1 MTATDLKRRA
11 IALAEKTK
19 IDSVTPEEVGQL
31 SNDIVEYIEN
41 VEING
46 SSLGIRK
53 TYTSVSA
60 MEADSTAPK
69 DDKGVLLRRG
79 MLVNIYNQSD
89 PDSADNGKVFSFQN
103 PGWAFRGTVDA
114 GYATKEELTEL
125 SNNVGLYNV
134 DTNIPLESGF
144 YTSAAARKSVPIDI
158 RKQELI
164 ITYKTDSKTCVIEQ
178 YTGTSFSDGTWM
190 LDENWNRFISKKEI
204 FQLVSESFLSNLVDK
219 NCSLYNYLKI
229 VDGLDYDP
237 SVGGYISNDNVFYVE
252 IAKENCPNSILFV
265 NQKLKGNKPIYFA
278 YIKGGSVNKN
288 TNIGTYG
295 IKFTSDFDK
304 VQLFF
309 NKSDSLVYL
318 TDIITIWNK
327 TYDLPTTTLNDY
339 KIRGNSMLDVDNAI
353 SDVNINV
360 NVNGYLES
368 RADHKTYP
376 LFKVTKE
383 DKIWANKYYN
393 VAFFAFDDKANII
406 KNGTFKTQ
414 TGLGMQASYFQ
425 MSDYAELEGLD
436 HIYLGVSSS
445 MSDLVVT
452 NDKVSNSAEYWVK
465 NPDLPELL
473 ECVEEAPTDDNQ
485 YCRKNREWVKIEA
498 GGTGLEDTK
507 TYNLFDGEVTNA
519 YITPDKGIETPNT
532 GYRVTANFIPC
543 PSEGVV
549 SVKGVTGGHIYC
561 YKNDGTYLPQREQ
574 NTQGASEPYLM
585 FIAQKGTEKIKFEY
599 LERNKTGDIIIK
611 IGGGANSLPYTEP
624 TKQAIPYNKLQ
635 LLRSINMLDMRY
647 WWTDKIIDI
656 LADSIGQNPGY
667 PYFIDLSLGSMTQWH
682 GIGGTRLSG
691 NASNAFWQDIRI
703 NSLADNASLILIGGG
718 TNDRSSYTLGDLTKE
733 NTDTNTLC
741 GAINVLLSK
750 LYYRYMGM
758 DGYYSSI
765 SYAGVNRVTERNIN
779 ILFILP
785 PKVIETNN
793 KVIEISDDIISVL
806 NLWGIPYVDTC
817 RLSGINE
824 MNKLWFYKHYTDGT
838 IIDPTHG
845 QMPFF
850 ERISRLIVDKILQIT
865 PIADIE
871 GVEATTKTY
880 TVSYNN
886 GDGYTLEAYN
896 NSVSPVEEGGEYSV
910 RLNILEG
917 YDGSNAI
924 VKSNDKVVERDDT
937 LSSEGLDIYTVK
949 NITQDITITVEGVI
963 VE

>member
-1 MTATDLKRRA
+1 MTATDLKKRA

-79 MLVNIYNQSD
+79 MLVNIYNQED

-125 SNNVGLYNV
+125 ESKMATKENLKSYVTNLIYDDTSLYQYLKFV
-134 DTNIPLESGF
+134 DGIK
-144 YTSAAARKSVPIDI
+144 Y
-158 RKQELI
+158 ELSPGR
-164 ITYKTDSKTCVIEQ
+164 YEN
-178 YTGTSFSDGTWM
+178 
-190 LDENWNRFISKKEI
+190 DENYFYIEI
-204 FQLVSESFLSNLVDK
+204 EKD
-219 NCSLYNYLKI
+219 
-229 VDGLDYDP
+229 
-237 SVGGYISNDNVFYVE
+237 
-252 IAKENCPNSILFV
+252 NCPDVLVFKSFDNRGYKYQYYCLVKDNTVNRQTAGGDFAVILR
-265 NQKLKGNKPIYFA
+265 I
-278 YIKGGSVNKN
+278 
-288 TNIGTYG
+288 T
-295 IKFTSDFDK
+295 DFDK
-304 VQLFF
+304 VQFF
-309 NKSDSLVYL
+309 FQKTNEKVFIENLYKLWD
-318 TDIITIWNK
+318 K
-327 TYDLPTTTLNDY
+327 TYSELPPTVLDEY
-339 KIRGNSMLDVDNAI
+339 KIRGNSMLDVDNCYN
-353 SDVNINV
+353 DTRFNVNID
-360 NVNGYLES
+360 GYLQTLEG
-368 RADHKTYP
+368 HKTYP
-376 LFKVTKE
+376 AFIVKRD
-383 DKIWANKYYN
+383 DKIWANQYYSVSFFVIDKSGLVIKY
-393 VAFFAFDDKANII
+393 
-406 KNGTFKTQ
+406 GTFKTQ
-414 TGLGMQASYFQ
+414 IGLGIPASYFQ
-425 MSDYAELEGLD
+425 LSDYTELDGYDE
-436 HIYLGVSSS
+436 VSVIITSNV
-445 MSDLVVT
+445 DTLVIT
-452 NDKVSNSAEYWVK
+452 NDAPANSAEYWVT
-465 NPDLPELL
+465 NPDLPQILG
-473 ECVEEAPTDDNQ
+473 CVEEAPKDNKQ
-485 YCRKNREWVKIEA
+485 YCRENGQWKEIENS
-498 GGTGLEDTK
+498 GGTSLENTK
-507 TYNLFDGEVTNA
+507 TYNLFDGEITNA
-519 YITPDKGIETPNT
+519 YIEASTGVVTPNT
-532 GYRVTANFIPC
+532 GYRVTTNFILC
-543 PSEGVV
+543 PSEGVI
-549 SVKGVTGGHIYC
+549 SVKGVISGHIYC
-561 YKNDGTYLPQREQ
+561 YKEDGTYIPTREQ
-574 NTQGASEPYLM
+574 NTQGGNEPYLM

-599 LERNKTGDIIIK
+599 LEKKKTGDIVIK

-635 LLRSINMLDMRY
+635 LLRSVNMLDLRY

-656 LADSIGQNPGY
+656 LGDSISQNPGY
-667 PYFIDLSLGSMTQWH
+667 PYFIDLSLGTMTQWH
-682 GIGGTRLSG
+682 GIGGTRISG
-691 NASNAFWQDIRI
+691 NASNAFWQDSRI
-703 NSLADNASLILIGGG
+703 NSLSDDASLIIIAGG
-718 TNDRSSYTLGDLTKE
+718 TNDRGSYTLGDLSKD
-733 NTDTNTLC
+733 NIDTNTLC

-765 SYAGVNRVTERNIN
+765 LYAGVNRVTERNIN

-793 KVIEISDDIISVL
+793 KVIEISDDIISIL

-817 RLSGINE
+817 RLAGINE

-865 PIADIE
+865 PITDIE
-871 GVEATTKTY
+871 GVEATTKTF
-880 TVSYNN
+880 TVNYNN

-917 YDGSNAI
+917 YDGSNAV
-924 VKSNDKVVERDDT
+924 VKSNGEVVERNDT
-937 LSSEGLDIYTVK
+937 LSGEGLDIYTVK
-949 NITQDITITVEGVI
+949 NITQNITITVEGVI